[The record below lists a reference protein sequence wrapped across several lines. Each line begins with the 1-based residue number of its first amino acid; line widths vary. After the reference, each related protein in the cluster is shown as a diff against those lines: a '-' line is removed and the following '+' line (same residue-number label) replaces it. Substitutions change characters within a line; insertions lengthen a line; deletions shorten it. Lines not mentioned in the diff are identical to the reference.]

1 MQDIATEI
9 LFMKEIDQLKRVN
22 RVSFTTCGTRRE
34 NTAEHS
40 WHVSV
45 MPLVYGKYATEEVDM
60 HRVTSMLLIHD
71 IVEIDAGD
79 TYAFDKAARDVAYE
93 IELAAA
99 KRIFG
104 MLDDERGKHMLGLWL
119 EFEAEET
126 PEARFAKVLDLSI
139 PTTVNYYSGGMAWQE
154 KGISYQQVL
163 DHLQERVEGYSPA
176 MWQMIKPLLDDA
188 RSKGWLKG

>member
-1 MQDIATEI
+1 MPQVTEEI
-9 LFMKEIDQLKRVN
+9 QFLREIDKLKDVD
-22 RVSFTTCGTRRE
+22 RVSSITSGTRRE
-34 NTAEHS
+34 NSAEHS

-45 MPLVYGKYATEEVDM
+45 MPLVFGKYATEEVDL

-79 TYAFDKAARDVAYE
+79 TYAFDKAAREAAYE
-93 IELAAA
+93 TELAAA

-104 MLDDERGKHMLGLWL
+104 MLNDERGNHMLELWL

-126 PEARFAKVLDLSI
+126 PEARFAKVLDLTI
-139 PTTVNYYSGGMAWQE
+139 PTTVNYYSGGKAWQE

-163 DHLQERVEGYSPA
+163 DHLQAKVEGYSPA
-176 MWQMIKPLLDDA
+176 MWQMIKPMLDDA
-188 RSKGWLKG
+188 RAKGWLKV

>member
-1 MQDIATEI
+1 MQIADEI
-9 LFMKEIDQLKRVN
+9 LFLKEIDQLKDVN
-22 RVSFTTCGTRRE
+22 RVSSITSGTRRE
-34 NTAEHS
+34 NSAEHS

-45 MPLVYGKYATEEVDM
+45 MSLIFGKYATEEVDM

-79 TYAFDKAARDVAYE
+79 TYAFDKAAREAAYE
-93 IELAAA
+93 TELAAA
-99 KRIFG
+99 KRIFSL
-104 MLDDERGKHMLGLWL
+104 LDDERGKHLLNLWL

-126 PEARFAKVLDLSI
+126 PEARFAKILDLTI
-139 PTTVNYYSGGMAWQE
+139 PSTVNYYSGGLAWQE

-188 RSKGWLKG
+188 RAKGWLKG